1 MLSQALAR
9 GRGFRSPI
17 TTTSLFRLATPTAAI
32 PRYYF
37 ASSRS
42 FQTSQPV
49 KDSEAAPIAPPVLPP
64 DPNKPTDAAPV
75 TVKGTIWFDNIFPT
89 KYWKYDPRW
98 ILVRNY
104 ANDFAK
110 AASKRLIPSDFPS
123 SFKYLGLTPNW
134 KEGGLFVHFKY
145 EGHSVEEPVET
156 IRSHIE
162 KHGFRSYQN
171 LQMVRVYL
179 VKGRPWVDDM
189 IGRLPS
195 EVLKVEFTGPDPSVE
210 ELYKEFRPYGKIVN
224 ITMQPG
230 DSKTVPRFALIEYMR
245 VRSAT
250 SARNCLNGEAISGTG
265 ININYEKPHRK
276 SESAWNWFSSHPR
289 ITIPILLA
297 LGAGITY
304 VVFDPVRV
312 FFITNQLTGRFSLK
326 AYTGAAEQLWS
337 STTSTL
343 GSMWTGQKHREQQAP
358 AETWTERQADL
369 ARLQHHLKQ
378 TPDTIVLVAG
388 PKGSGKSQLVQKAV
402 ENSRYK
408 LVIRCDELAG
418 QPPHVMLDRLAT
430 QINFKPMFNWL
441 VQGSSMIDTMITAT
455 TGAKAGLSTTNE
467 GQIRK
472 MLELLSAAVSRV
484 TMQQK
489 EAREKILSE
498 QRLHQRMEDHGEK
511 VPSQQAAEDEKQMV
525 TAPVPEVEYPVIVI
539 DGFLAS
545 EAAKDS
551 VIYDLLVE
559 WASVAAEYHL
569 AHVIM
574 ISDNPIAVKTIG
586 KALPNKTIELV
597 SLSDATP
604 ESALAVLQR
613 RLGEQFDADALRSC
627 IDGLGGRLTDLE
639 LLIQKIRAG
648 MSPQDAYGEIV
659 VRAINEVR
667 KLGLGEDAI
676 AGAGPATSSLSSS
689 SSTSASAS
697 GGGAKYAWTPVQF
710 WKIVQLLTANDE
722 VSYDGTRFSALFKG
736 DEGPLQSMERA
747 GLISITYDAG
757 RAYSLRASRPV
768 YRTAFAEM
776 LADERLNATMGILTT
791 KQVIAE
797 EEAALKATV
806 AEMKTLTDLKPAEN
820 KTVRGVVTLRLAALK
835 DAFQAH
841 VDKIAKLGEEQS
853 RYKKVISIGE

>member
-1 MLSQALAR
+1 MLRRAQACGGRLLAR
-9 GRGFRSPI
+9 RPPLPPFFSPLSAI
-17 TTTSLFRLATPTAAI
+17 TDITAAG
-32 PRYYF
+32 
-37 ASSRS
+37 ASSHCFRASRS
-42 FQTSQPV
+42 FNTSRPA
-49 KDSEAAPIAPPVLPP
+49 KDSEAAPIAVPVLPP
-64 DPNKPTDAAPV
+64 DVTKSADAPV
-75 TVKGTIWFDNIFPT
+75 SVKGTIWFDNIFPIR
-89 KYWKYDPRW
+89 YWKYDPRW

-110 AASKRLIPSDFPS
+110 AANKRLIPKEFPS
-123 SFKYLGLTPNW
+123 SFKYLGVTPNW

-162 KHGFRSYQN
+162 KHGLRSYQN
-171 LQMVRVYL
+171 LQLVRVYL

-195 EVLKVEFTGPDPSVE
+195 QILKVEFTGPDPSVE
-210 ELYKEFRPYGKIVN
+210 ELYKAFRPYGKIVN

-230 DSKTVPRFALIEYMR
+230 DSKVVPRFALVEYMR

-265 ININYEKPHRK
+265 ININYERARRK
-276 SESAWNWFSSHPR
+276 SETAWNWFSSHPR

-343 GSMWTGQKHREQQAP
+343 GSMWTGQKHREAAAP

-402 ENSRYK
+402 ENSKYK

-418 QPPHVMLDRLAT
+418 QPPHVLLDRLAT

-484 TMQQK
+484 TMKQK

-511 VPSQQAAEDEKQMV
+511 VPSAKAVEDEKQMV
-525 TAPVPEVEYPVIVI
+525 SAPVPEVEYPVVVI

-559 WASVAAEYHL
+559 WAAVAAEYHL

-604 ESALAVLQR
+604 ESALAVVQR
-613 RLGEQFDADALRSC
+613 RLGEEFDADALRSC

-676 AGAGPATSSLSSS
+676 AGAGP
-689 SSTSASAS
+689 SASALTT
-697 GGGAKYAWTPVQF
+697 GPGAKNAWTPVQF

-722 VSYDGTRFSALFKG
+722 VSYDGTRFSTFFKG
-736 DEGPLQSMERA
+736 DETPLQSMERA

-776 LADERLNATMGILTT
+776 LADERLAATMGILTT
-791 KQVIAE
+791 KQLIAE
-797 EEAALKATV
+797 EEAALRATV
-806 AEMKTLTDLKPAEN
+806 AEMKTLTDLKPSEN
-820 KTVRGVVTLRLAALK
+820 KTVRGVVQARLAALR
-835 DAFQAH
+835 DGFQGH
-841 VDKIAKLGEEQS
+841 VDKIAKLGEEQ
-853 RYKKVISIGE
+853 KKHKQVVSIGE